1 MTARPIGSQDHSTLG
16 SISRHLSPR
25 NQGSGFGGGLQFTEP
40 KEKSHGH
47 AKISATEKK
56 LDIEEG
62 VKMERFLVPQFA
74 MYF

>member
-1 MTARPIGSQDHSTLG
+1 MSP
-16 SISRHLSPR
+16 SIPR
-25 NQGSGFGGGLQFTEP
+25 DEKHPHAVMENPALVSKREKTQPLLEP
-40 KEKSHGH
+40 
-47 AKISATEKK
+47 ISATEKK